1 MGSNPT
7 LLILSMPTLI
17 QLLLKKARKQR
28 KRRTFKLALLK
39 NPQRKGLCLKIVIRS
54 PKKPNSAKRKTT
66 RILIPKTKTRVYC
79 AIPGIGHNLQ
89 KWSNVLM
96 RGGRRR
102 DIPGVRYITI
112 RGKYDLRF
120 VVNRRTKRSKY
131 GIKRFV

>member
-1 MGSNPT
+1 
-7 LLILSMPTLI
+7 MPTTI
-17 QLLLKKARKQR
+17 QLLLKNTRKQR
-28 KRRTFKLALLK
+28 PKRTFKLALLK

-131 GIKRFV
+131 GIGKFL